1 MGAGVVGKAVLDGR
15 ISLISFGVAQVLIDI
30 EPGVHM
36 LFGWADLHGWSHTLA
51 GALAIGA
58 LSTAIS
64 PWLIRPLVGRWN
76 TEVHHYRLSWLS
88 LPASPKKWAVATGAF
103 VGTLSHLLLDGLIH
117 ADMHPFAP
125 IADANPLLA
134 LVAHDE
140 VYALCA
146 VAMGLGSVAW
156 LARKYLQAWRSG
168 RRRQC
173 G

>member
-64 PWLIRPLVGRWN
+64 PWLIRRK
-76 TEVHHYRLSWLS
+76 RL
-88 LPASPKKWAVATGAF
+88 AVA
-103 VGTLSHLLLDGLIH
+103 S
-117 ADMHPFAP
+117 
-125 IADANPLLA
+125 
-134 LVAHDE
+134 
-140 VYALCA
+140 
-146 VAMGLGSVAW
+146 
-156 LARKYLQAWRSG
+156 
-168 RRRQC
+168 
-173 G
+173 